1 MADNLRICKA
11 FGYNAPVGSKVTFDG
26 EYIGHV
32 IDNKDGYCE
41 IAINSDIVNC
51 FDGIETTTLTGNCS
65 PDRFTT
71 KRVIIIEMK

>member
-11 FGYNAPVGSKVTFDG
+11 FGFNAPVGLKVTFDG

-41 IAINSDIVNC
+41 IAINSDIVNSWIRA
-51 FDGIETTTLTGNCS
+51 DRCS
-65 PDRFTT
+65 FSLEVVR
-71 KRVIIIEMK
+71 K